1 MKNCCIE
8 NPNCEHIVWC
18 LFFIENLFFWKKI
31 KISIFGGI
39 SNFLKLIVFGQ
50 FWADSTA
57 LIVVESMPKA
67 RLKSLKSFNSSTVNP
82 KITWSGSLENYH
94 PYSLLQKVSKNPQ
107 IYYIH
112 NSLSKNSKNHFDFL
126 RTLGIKGINTC
137 YLNLDGLFRNTSQNK
152 FFINICL
159 KDNVSLYTIMEIQ
172 L

>member
-1 MKNCCIE
+1 
-8 NPNCEHIVWC
+8 
-18 LFFIENLFFWKKI
+18 
-31 KISIFGGI
+31 
-39 SNFLKLIVFGQ
+39 
-50 FWADSTA
+50 
-57 LIVVESMPKA
+57 VVESMPKA

-126 RTLGIKGINTC
+126 RTLGIKGLNTC

>member
-50 FWADSTA
+50 FWADFAT
-57 LIVVESMPKA
+57 LVVSESMPKA
-67 RLKSLKSFNSSTVNP
+67 RLKYLNPFNSTTVNP
-82 KITWSGSLENYH
+82 KVTWSDSLENYH
-94 PYSLLQKVSKNPQ
+94 PCSLLQKVSKNPQ

-112 NSLSKNSKNHFDFL
+112 NS
-126 RTLGIKGINTC
+126 
-137 YLNLDGLFRNTSQNK
+137 
-152 FFINICL
+152 CL
-159 KDNVSLYTIMEIQ
+159 KTQKTILASLEF
-172 L
+172 